1 MRHLSV
7 PSHETERWLALCRS
21 NGWLSNTGVV
31 ALEEGL
37 RAVPLNA
44 SAPEDTAAVWE
55 GNPVVNVEPRSKG
68 PAHWRERLPAE
79 LQTLPESVWPSAYE
93 IQGDVLMVKVESPT
107 APHEKAMAQAML
119 DQLPNVR
126 LVCADDGVEG
136 AFRVRQLRPLLSR
149 DGSDSAR
156 TQIKEHG
163 VSMWVDPSKVYF
175 SARLST
181 QRHQTLEALR
191 RFRSVLNRPLVLADP
206 YAGVGPSLPLL
217 LAEPALLQG
226 YLAGDLN
233 PDAVDLLAMN
243 IARWTAELD
252 AFEPAVIVCDNALN
266 WAERPDL
273 VGKADVLLV
282 NLPHDSLDH
291 LPHLMPLFRKADR
304 SLLRGWAIVERDTL
318 EACAAQIR
326 DAVKRSNGRCE
337 AVSVE
342 EIKGFS
348 STRCFVVF
356 QTTIAWD

>member
-1 MRHLSV
+1 M

-31 ALEEGL
+31 ALDEGL

-44 SAPEDTAAVWE
+44 SAPEDSATVWE

-149 DGSDSAR
+149 DGTDSAR

-163 VSMWVDPSKVYF
+163 VSMWVDPGKVYF

-191 RFRSVLNRPLVLADP
+191 RFRGVLNRPLVLADP

-243 IARWTAELD
+243 
-252 AFEPAVIVCDNALN
+252 N